1 MTIERAAVFGAGRWP
16 ALYTFVPALRVGDT
30 VYLSGTTGTDEN
42 GTITAPGNI
51 EEQTRQI
58 FRKFEELLASLGG
71 SCDDIVSTTDFVTTT
86 ENYNRTAAVRREFFR
101 NGFPTATGVI
111 VAGLLRKDALIE
123 ISAIAVL
130 GTRRKSSE

>member
-1 MTIERAAVFGAGRWP
+1 MTIEREAVFGAGRGP
-16 ALYTFVPALRVGDT
+16 ATYTFVPAWRVGDT

-42 GTITAPGNI
+42 GTITAPGSI

-58 FRKFEELLASLGG
+58 FRKFEALLATLGG

-86 ENYNRTAAVRREFFR
+86 ENYNRTATVRREFFR
-101 NGFPTATGVI
+101 NGFPTATGVV
-111 VAGLLRKDALIE
+111 VAALLRKDALIE

-130 GTRRKSSE
+130 GTRESASE

>member
-1 MTIERAAVFGAGRWP
+1 MTIEREPVFGAGPWP
-16 ALYTFVPALRVGDT
+16 PTYTFVPAVRVGDT
-30 VYLSGTTGTDEN
+30 VYLSGTTGTDES
-42 GTITAPGNI
+42 GTITAPGSI

-58 FRKFEELLASLGG
+58 FRKFEALLATLGG

-130 GTRRKSSE
+130 GTRSK